1 MSKTNFIIYH
11 VGARDNYLLAETI
24 LQKNNQTF
32 LFTDY
37 WLYKNSILNFFNK
50 NSFRRINHQ
59 IDENNVQAY
68 ALFQIL
74 YIEIKKR
81 FIKNKFQ
88 LWNFLGYNFQ
98 KFVLKNIKINSNDK
112 FVFFGFTGGN
122 FQILKEFKEKSNL
135 IFIHN
140 QFDPGLVYYDIDESP
155 NDKHKDLFLKNIQ
168 KEWDLSDLIIVN
180 SQYSKNCLIEKGVSS
195 QKIKIV
201 PLAYNKPI
209 NEFEKI
215 NNKKLKI
222 AFIGN
227 INKVKGFETYLEV
240 AKLTSDS
247 YEFVAIGNVY
257 IKENIVQDAKT
268 HISFLGFLN
277 KDDLEEYYKQIDVLI
292 FPTLCDG
299 FGMVQLEAM
308 ANGIPV
314 IASEFCAKIVDD
326 NKSGFIVNSSKEI
339 VEKLSILNN
348 DRELLSKFSKNS
360 FQTAKEYNIENYIS
374 NLNNALSEL
383 NIVI

>member
-1 MSKTNFIIYH
+1 MGKTNFIIYH

-24 LQKNNQTF
+24 LQKNEQAY

-37 WLYKNSILNFFNK
+37 WLYKNSILNLFGK
-50 NSFRRINHQ
+50 NYRRINHQ
-59 IDENNVQAY
+59 INDNNVEAFS
-68 ALFQIL
+68 LFQIL
-74 YIEIKKR
+74 IVELRKR

-98 KFVLKNIKINSNDK
+98 NFVLKNIKLNTDDK
-112 FVFFGFTGGN
+112 FIFFGFTGGN
-122 FQILKEFKEKSNL
+122 FQVLKELKDKSNL
-135 IFIHN
+135 VFIHN
-140 QFDPGLVYYDIDESP
+140 QFDPGLVYYDLDESSS
-155 NDKHKDLFLKNIQ
+155 NKYKELFLKNII

-227 INKVKGFETYLEV
+227 VNKIKGFETFLEV

-247 YEFVAIGNVY
+247 CEFVAIGNIY
-257 IKENIVQDAKT
+257 IDNKIFHDAKSY
-268 HISFLGFLN
+268 ISFLGFLN
-277 KDDLEEYYKQIDVLI
+277 KEELEEYYKQIDVLI
-292 FPTLCDG
+292 FPTFCDG

-326 NKSGFIVNSSKEI
+326 NRNGFIVNDYKDI
-339 VEKLSILNN
+339 VEKIEILNH

-360 FQTAKEYNIENYIS
+360 FQTAKEYSIENYVL
-374 NLNNALSEL
+374 NLNEALSEL